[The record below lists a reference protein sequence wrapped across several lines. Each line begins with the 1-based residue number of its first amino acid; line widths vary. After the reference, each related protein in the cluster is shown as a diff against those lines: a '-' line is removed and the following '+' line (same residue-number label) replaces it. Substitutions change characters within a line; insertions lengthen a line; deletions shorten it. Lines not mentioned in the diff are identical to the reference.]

1 MSYYGAI
8 LEDSDSSIAIFMEY
22 CEGGSLD
29 AIYKNVS
36 KRQGR
41 IGEKVLGKI
50 AESVSFFNQFLF
62 EI

>member
-1 MSYYGAI
+1 VTYHGAI

-41 IGEKVLGKI
+41 IGEVILGKI
-50 AESVSFFNQFLF
+50 GESVSF
-62 EI
+62 IKK